1 MRLFFLITLSFLL
14 LTNLVWSQ
22 DEMELC
28 YQIIDSVVT
37 VGYYSQVPI
46 GGISLEFFHSG
57 YQIDSVAL
65 LPPALDMNLQY
76 DDQNDKLKILIWSLE
91 AHTIPAG
98 TGNFLSIYLN
108 GDGTLQLDTASASNA
123 RGTANLNVE
132 QVPCSQLGP
141 DTTFSTPKAFVLYQ
155 NYPNP
160 FNYYTTIPYELKYES
175 FVQIDIFNI
184 KGQIVRDLL
193 YSTKKRGFLSIS
205 WNGRDNKGNR
215 LPSGVYLCKMKV
227 KNQTQTIKLLLLK

>member
-1 MRLFFLITLSFLL
+1 MRLFFLINLSFLL

-28 YQIIDSVVT
+28 YKIIDNQVM
-37 VGYYSQVPI
+37 VGYSSEI
-46 GGISLEFFHSG
+46 DLGGIWLKFSYAG
-57 YQIDSVAL
+57 YKIDSLKLLKPASSMELHYGDTKGVLTVAIYSF
-65 LPPALDMNLQY
+65 Q
-76 DDQNDKLKILIWSLE
+76 
-91 AHTIPAG
+91 AHIIPKG
-98 TGNFLSIYLN
+98 TGYFLSIYLSGEGN
-108 GDGTLQLDTASASNA
+108 IELDSSDASDYL
-123 RGTANLNVE
+123 GHFLPVDE
-132 QVPCSQLGP
+132 VPCSQLGP
-141 DTTFSTPKAFVLYQ
+141 DTTFSIPKTFVLFQ

-193 YSTKKRGFLSIS
+193 YSTKNRGFLSIS